1 MTDDHDLTSTFK
13 IVMDTAA
20 AGVGFMSWVSVELFP
35 VVLQILS
42 AVWLMLRIYEVD
54 TVQRWLGRKRD

>member
-1 MTDDHDLTSTFK
+1 MNEGHDFNAIAKT
-13 IVMDTAA
+13 VMDTAA